1 MNRILIIEDE
11 IHIFTPVVKALL
23 AQGFVTTVAD
33 NGAKA
38 IRVARDRDFD
48 LVILDLGLP
57 DLDGW
62 SVLKA
67 IRERGDLMPIIILT
81 ARDDIRDKVTGLESG
96 ANDYMTKPFSFQ
108 ELLARIRLRLRE
120 SALSN
125 SEEHILTVGNLTL
138 NLYTHQVYCD
148 QRAIELPAREFM
160 LLAILMKHSGLVLS
174 RERLLKEV
182 WGYEYDPGSN
192 IVDVYIGY
200 LRKKL
205 GTRSI
210 ETVRGIG
217 YRLHRS
223 PTRDPN
229 GFDSLP
235 ASDRLTLEWD

>member
-1 MNRILIIEDE
+1 VNRILIIEDE
-11 IHIFTPVVKALL
+11 THIVTPVVKALH
-23 AQGFVTTVAD
+23 AQGFMAAVAE
-33 NGAKA
+33 NGMDA
-38 IRVARDRDFD
+38 IDVARDRDFD

-62 SVLKA
+62 NVLKA
-67 IRERGDLMPIIILT
+67 IRERGDRMPIIILT

-120 SALSN
+120 AAPPS
-125 SEEHILTVGNLTL
+125 SEEQILTVGNITID
-138 NLYTHQVYCD
+138 LYTHQVYCD
-148 QRAIELPAREFM
+148 RRAIELPAREFT
-160 LLAILMKHSGLVLS
+160 LLAMLMKNRDLVLS

-182 WGYEYDPGSN
+182 WGYNYDPGSN

-205 GTRSI
+205 GTQSI

-217 YRLHRS
+217 YRLYRS
-223 PTRDPN
+223 APH
-229 GFDSLP
+229 SLRGV
-235 ASDRLTLEWD
+235 D

>member
-1 MNRILIIEDE
+1 VNRILIIEDE
-11 IHIFTPVVKALL
+11 IHIVTPVVKALHL
-23 AQGFVTTVAD
+23 QGFMAAVAENGTT
-33 NGAKA
+33 A
-38 IRVARDRDFD
+38 IDVARDRDFD

-62 SVLKA
+62 NVLKA
-67 IRERGDLMPIIILT
+67 IRERGDRMPIIILT

-120 SALSN
+120 AAPPN
-125 SEEHILTVGNLTL
+125 SEEQILTVGNITL

-148 QRAIELPAREFM
+148 RRAIELPAREFT
-160 LLAILMKHSGLVLS
+160 LLAILMKNRELVLS

-205 GTRSI
+205 GTQSI

-217 YRLHRS
+217 YRLYRS
-223 PTRDPN
+223 APHSLRDV
-229 GFDSLP
+229 D
-235 ASDRLTLEWD
+235 